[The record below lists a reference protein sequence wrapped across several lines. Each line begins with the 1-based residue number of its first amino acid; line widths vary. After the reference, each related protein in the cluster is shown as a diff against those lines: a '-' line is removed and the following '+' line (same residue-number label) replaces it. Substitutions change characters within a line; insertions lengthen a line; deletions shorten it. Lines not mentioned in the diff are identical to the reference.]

1 MQIDLNADMGE
12 GFGAYTIGQD
22 EALLGIV
29 TSANVAC
36 GFHAGEA
43 TIMHRLSLLAKERGV
58 GLGAHPGFNDLWGF
72 GRRNIAM
79 NARIWSILSPIR
91 SGPCRLS
98 PLIRARPSVCE
109 GASARSITWPR
120 GTKPTRRHRAGG
132 QNRRCGLDPCGLARI
147 GDAKGGGKRG
157 LAFAREGFCDRQY
170 REDGSLMPRS
180 VQGSVIGDPAVAAA
194 QALRFAR
201 DGEVVAAGG
210 ARLKLQVDTLCV
222 HGDEAE
228 AAVVARAVRASAR
241 SRRGP
246 ARADAAGAGADCRV
260 SHMRDRGAM
269 PGGIVGNGGP
279 WRIGRQVASF
289 RASGDVASRPILG
302 RTMHLWLNGL

>member
-79 NARIWSILSPIR
+79 NARDLEYLVAYQIGAMQAFAAYSGAPVRHVKAHGALYNMAARDEAYAGAIARAVRTVDAGLIL
-91 SGPCRLS
+91 
-98 PLIRARPSVCE
+98 V
-109 GASARSITWPR
+109 
-120 GTKPTRRHRAGG
+120 
-132 QNRRCGLDPCGLARI
+132 GLPGSEMQKA
-147 GDAKGGGKRG
+147 AEKEG

-222 HGDEAE
+222 HGDEPE
-228 AAVVARAVRASAR
+228 AAVVARAVRAALEAA
-241 SRRGP
+241 GVQLAP
-246 ARADAAGAGADCRV
+246 MLQARAQIAV
-260 SHMRDRGAM
+260 
-269 PGGIVGNGGP
+269 
-279 WRIGRQVASF
+279 
-289 RASGDVASRPILG
+289 
-302 RTMHLWLNGL
+302 